1 MKDVFKGVAIKILSI
16 IVIIAILGGVA
27 YGGYRYMKTK
37 AEANKG
43 HETVNNIEVITI
55 NEQIWKIAQNYAID
69 FIKESKS
76 WHPFAH
82 RKR

>member
-43 HETVNNIEVITI
+43 HETVNNIEVV
-55 NEQIWKIAQNYAID
+55 
-69 FIKESKS
+69 
-76 WHPFAH
+76 
-82 RKR
+82 

>member
-27 YGGYRYMKTK
+27 YGGHRYMKTK

-55 NEQIWKIAQNYAID
+55 NEQI
-69 FIKESKS
+69 
-76 WHPFAH
+76 
-82 RKR
+82 